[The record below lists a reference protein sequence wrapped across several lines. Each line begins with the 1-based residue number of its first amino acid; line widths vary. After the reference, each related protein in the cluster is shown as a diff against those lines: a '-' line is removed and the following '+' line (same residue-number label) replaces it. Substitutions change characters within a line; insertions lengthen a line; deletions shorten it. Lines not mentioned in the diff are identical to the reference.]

1 MDKDAFAKVLDNS
14 LSTLRQQILEA
25 FPEVPEETSVSHMSS
40 VKSSKVDSVK
50 CKKRDQMSEV
60 SSITEIDEDVLVASQ
75 SPRTLQSGLKGMNPQ
90 EALQTSQRLR
100 VRLGAISAQKLVSG
114 QSLHDAVAALGLT
127 RYTVEDMNDFVNT
140 LADFIE
146 LDFLPD
152 GRHSRGDG
160 SGTFE
165 IDLHYGTPVWSWPAP
180 SKSLRKSMQTVS
192 AVTNLMPRKSWNVVP
207 AQALMELFLSEE
219 SGTHKRLF
227 GPRLLTQFQAMKEIL
242 LAGDTN
248 RLVAELT
255 FVRIND
261 LATPPEPTHPL
272 MYIEPFVG
280 LLIIGNGV
288 MIGFQTDPLFEN
300 WPGWVWFELSFTVIL
315 IVEIALRMHLLRCR
329 NYWCGAEKV
338 WNWFDL
344 FLAGTGIT
352 DVGVQLA
359 SQESSDIFGTSLL
372 RFCRL
377 IRLARIVKVFRLK
390 FMKDLRLMVKG
401 WIAGIRT
408 LALAFTLL
416 FAVLYVLSGF
426 ATMTIGNSQRT
437 VEVDLQHYFE
447 TIPNTM
453 FTAFRCFTG
462 ECVNDKGHSITSVL
476 ADEFGV
482 AFVLSFVA
490 SYMLVTMGIFNV
502 ILAVYVD
509 ITMKAAKENEAV
521 TAEQYARESIRI
533 ARTTRELLKKFA
545 AAHREFLLMDKE
557 TIDIGQISR
566 KEFNPM
572 PALFTDDDVREEI
585 EISKELFLVVIQDHS
600 VQSLMDELDLP
611 PDRANLFEVIDADGS
626 GTLQITELVQ
636 GLLKIR
642 GDISKSD
649 TVASL
654 LATKAVQR
662 IVEEMKENIEENFE
676 STRDAFRAEIALY
689 MEESTL
695 RQPEMGIDEPPEQ
708 PPFSVQ
714 ATLPLMALP
723 DASAGAEPRPG
734 GPAGPAGPEP
744 DSAKETR
751 ASLASVDLAFMPAS
765 LSLSNES

>member
-1 MDKDAFAKVLDNS
+1 MGAMEKDAFAKLLDNS
-14 LSTLRQQILEA
+14 WQTFRQQLLEA
-25 FPEVPEETSVSHMSS
+25 FPDDLGVHHTSSL
-40 VKSSKVDSVK
+40 KSPKVDHHSSFKSRKV
-50 CKKRDQMSEV
+50 MESAGVSE
-60 SSITEIDEDVLVASQ
+60 ITEIDEDVYIASAAPQ
-75 SPRTLQSGLKGMNPQ
+75 TLKSGLKGMHAT

-100 VRLGAISAQKLVSG
+100 VRLGAITSMKLVSG

-127 RYTVEDMNDFVNT
+127 RFTVEEMNDFVNNI
-140 LADFIE
+140 AEFIC
-146 LDFLPD
+146 LDFVPD
-152 GRHSRGDG
+152 RQVSSAD
-160 SGTFE
+160 GTFE
-165 IDLHYGTPVWSWPAP
+165 SDNPYGTPVWSWPSAT
-180 SKSLRKSMQTVS
+180 SQSFRKSVQNV
-192 AVTNLMPRKSWNVVP
+192 AVTSFTPRKTYNLVP
-207 AQALMELFLSEE
+207 AQALMELFLAEE
-219 SGTHKRLF
+219 GGIHKRLF
-227 GPRLLTQFQAMKEIL
+227 GPRLMTQFQAMKEIL

-280 LLIIGNGV
+280 LLIVCNGI

-300 WPGWVWFELSFTVIL
+300 WPGWIWFELAFASIL
-315 IVEIALRMHLLRCR
+315 LMEIGLRMHLLRCR
-329 NYWCGAEKV
+329 GYWWGPERL
-338 WNWFDL
+338 WNWFDV
-344 FLAGTGIT
+344 FLAGTGVS
-352 DVGVQLA
+352 DVTIQIV
-359 SQESSDIFGTSLL
+359 SKTNSEMMGTSLL

-377 IRLARIVKVFRLK
+377 IRLARIVKVFRLR

-416 FAVLYVLSGF
+416 FAVLYVISGF
-426 ATMTIGNSQRT
+426 AAMTIGASSRT
-437 VEVDLQHYFE
+437 PADLQPFFE

-462 ECVNDKGHSITSVL
+462 ECVNHQGHSITSLL

-482 AFVLSFVA
+482 IFILSFVA

-545 AAHREFLLMDKE
+545 AAHRDFMAMEEAFDFTGKN
-557 TIDIGQISR
+557 
-566 KEFNPM
+566 FNPM
-572 PALFTDDDVREEI
+572 PALFTDDDVHEQI

-600 VQSLMDELDLP
+600 VQRLMDDLDLP

-626 GTLQITELVQ
+626 GTLHITELVQ

-662 IVEEMKENIEENFE
+662 IVEDMRKETEEHLLSIHDSVRDLTGQ
-676 STRDAFRAEIALY
+676 STKDMPWACSEDL
-689 MEESTL
+689 
-695 RQPEMGIDEPPEQ
+695 DEDETPEQ
-708 PPFSVQ
+708 PPPSLQIVLPQ
-714 ATLPLMALP
+714 LPLH
-723 DASAGAEPRPG
+723 RP
-734 GPAGPAGPEP
+734 
-744 DSAKETR
+744 SC
-751 ASLASVDLAFMPAS
+751 ASVDLGFMPVS
-765 LSLSNES
+765 LDQADNADD

>member
-25 FPEVPEETSVSHMSS
+25 FPEVPDVPEETSVSHVSS
-40 VKSSKVDSVK
+40 AKSSKVDSVK
-50 CKKRDQMSEV
+50 GKKRDQLSEV
-60 SSITEIDEDVLVASQ
+60 SSITEIDEDVYLASQ
-75 SPRTLQSGLKGMNPQ
+75 SPRTLRSGLKGMNPQ

-127 RYTVEDMNDFVNT
+127 RYTVKDMNDFVNT
-140 LADFIE
+140 VADFIE

-165 IDLHYGTPVWSWPAP
+165 NDMHYGTPLWSWPAA
-180 SKSLRKSMQTVS
+180 SKSLRKSMQNVT
-192 AVTNLMPRKSWNVVP
+192 AVTSFKPRKAFNVVP

-219 SGTHKRLF
+219 GLIHKRLF
-227 GPRLLTQFQAMKEIL
+227 APRLLTQFQAMKEIL

-288 MIGFQTDPLFEN
+288 MIGSQTDPLFEN

-315 IVEIALRMHLLRCR
+315 LVEIVLRMHLLRCR
-329 NYWCGAEKV
+329 NYWCGVEKW

-344 FLAGTGIT
+344 FLAGTGVT
-352 DVGVQLA
+352 DVSVQLA
-359 SQESSDIFGTSLL
+359 SSKSSDIFGTSLL

-426 ATMTIGNSQRT
+426 ATMTIGNSPRT

-482 AFVLSFVA
+482 AFILGFVA

-545 AAHREFLLMDKE
+545 AAHREFLLMEE
-557 TIDIGQISR
+557 TIDIGNINR

-572 PALFTDDDVREEI
+572 PALFTDDDVRDQI
-585 EISKELFLVVIQDHS
+585 EISKVIQDHS
-600 VQSLMDELDLP
+600 VQSLMDDLDLP

-662 IVEEMKENIEENFE
+662 IVEEMKEDMEQNFE
-676 STRDAFRAEIALY
+676 STRDAFRAEMALY
-689 MEESTL
+689 MEEPTFCRSV
-695 RQPEMGIDEPPEQ
+695 EIGVDEPPEQ
-708 PPFSVQ
+708 PPSSLQ
-714 ATLPLMALP
+714 ATLPLMELP
-723 DASAGAEPRPG
+723 DAGAEPGPG
-734 GPAGPAGPEP
+734 GAGPEA
-744 DSAKETR
+744 SAKVR
-751 ASLASVDLAFMPAS
+751 ASLLSVDLAFMPTT
-765 LSLSNES
+765 LSDER